1 MLLGGC
7 RALAALTCPPVMRA
21 DTCPSGGRSLV
32 PAACFGGDHSW
43 DRGVGHTTDVPA
55 LNPGAWLPCPSF
67 HCDVSLILVL
77 LASLSLCD
85 PGDPGDTRRHFD
97 TTVDFL
103 ICAHPSILGLSPG
116 ISSVCGGSL
125 RGGGPPPPVVLLL
138 SPLWRG
144 PGPCGC
150 SVGVGWR
157 GSGGGPGAGGNLEIA
172 LMK

>member
-1 MLLGGC
+1 MRVVELWLLL
-7 RALAALTCPPVMRA
+7 RARQSCGQIPPPLADGPWSLLPV
-21 DTCPSGGRSLV
+21 LV
-32 PAACFGGDHSW
+32 VTILGT
-43 DRGVGHTTDVPA
+43 GVWVTDVPA
-55 LNPGAWLPCPSF
+55 PNPGAWLPCPSF

-77 LASLSLCD
+77 LASSSLCD

-103 ICAHPSILGLSPG
+103 ICAHPSILGLSLG
-116 ISSVCGGSL
+116 ISSVCGGGL

-138 SPLWRG
+138 SPLWCG

-150 SVGVGWR
+150 SVGVGSR
-157 GSGGGPGAGGNLEIA
+157 ALVAGLGAGAGGNLEIA